1 MMSKSLIQILFFLS
15 LCIQLHGQT
24 TEMFA
29 KKAYKH
35 ASVGI
40 CVLDLAS
47 SKMVM
52 NLNAQRC
59 MEPASVV
66 KLITTSAALEILGP
80 DHRFE
85 TRIEYSGSIVNGI
98 LEGDLW
104 IRGGG
109 DPSLGSRHVDGN
121 PEAFMEE
128 WVQAVKLAGIRTV
141 NGRILADATLF
152 DDEPVSPYWLWED
165 LGNYYASG
173 IFGIAVF
180 DNSYQLTLRSGE
192 SGSQPEIVSV
202 KPALPELKFENHLIA
217 ASNNK
222 DSAYIHGAPYQWERS
237 LFGTMPDNRQ
247 SFVIKGDIPD
257 PPYYLAGYFR
267 TALEDVGIKVNGK
280 AVSLRSSDKKAL
292 NVTDTFKILHKTYSV
307 PLSQMIRFIHVN
319 SDNLYTEYL
328 LRHLSLTASDKPASA
343 RAGLQVVKNFWKQK
357 GLDVSALFLSD
368 ACGLS
373 PNDRVSPELLAQILR
388 YMSVKSKNAS
398 VFKSSFP
405 LAGKE
410 GSVSGFLKGTVLEGR
425 LRLKSGS
432 AQSVTSYAGY
442 YEQKGKSYVVVLL
455 VNDADANRL
464 QIRKDMEDFLL
475 SL

>member
-1 MMSKSLIQILFFLS
+1 MSKLLIHILLFLGLFTQI
-15 LCIQLHGQT
+15 HGQT
-24 TEMFA
+24 TKMFE

-40 CVLDLAS
+40 CVLDMTSLR
-47 SKMVM
+47 MIT
-52 NLNAQRC
+52 NLNAQQC

-66 KLITTSAALEILGP
+66 KLITTSAALEILGS

-85 TRIEYSGSIVNGI
+85 TRIEYTGFIVNGI
-98 LEGDLW
+98 LDGDLW

-109 DPSLGSRHVDGN
+109 DPSLGSQHVDGN

-128 WVQAVKLAGIRTV
+128 WVQAVKSAGIRMV

-165 LGNYYASG
+165 IGNYYAAG

-180 DNSYQLTLRSGE
+180 DNSYQLTLRSAG
-192 SGSQPEIVSV
+192 SGSQPEIVSI

-217 ASNNK
+217 AKSNK
-222 DSAYIHGAPYQWERS
+222 DSAYIYGAPYQWERS
-237 LFGTMPDNRQ
+237 LFGTIPENRQ
-247 SFVIKGDIPD
+247 SFVIKGDLPD

-267 TALEDVGIKVNGK
+267 TALEEAGVKVNGK
-280 AVSLRSSDKKAL
+280 AVSLKPLAKEAL
-292 NVTDTFKILHKTYSV
+292 DVTDTSKILHKTYSV
-307 PLSQMIRFIHVN
+307 PLSQMIRFIHVK

-328 LRHLSLTASDKPASA
+328 LRHLSLTASNKPASA
-343 RAGLQVVKNFWKQK
+343 RAGIQVVKNFWKQK

-398 VFKSSFP
+398 VFESSFP

-410 GSVSGFLKGTVLEGR
+410 GSVSGFLRGTILEGK

-442 YEQKGKSYVVVLL
+442 YEQNSKSYVVVLL

>member
-1 MMSKSLIQILFFLS
+1 
-15 LCIQLHGQT
+15 
-24 TEMFA
+24 MFE

-40 CVLDLAS
+40 CVLDMTSLR
-47 SKMVM
+47 MIT
-52 NLNAQRC
+52 NLNAQQC

-66 KLITTSAALEILGP
+66 KLITTSAALEILGS

-85 TRIEYSGSIVNGI
+85 TRIEYTGFIVNGI
-98 LEGDLW
+98 LDGDLW

-109 DPSLGSRHVDGN
+109 DPSLGSQHVDGN

-128 WVQAVKLAGIRTV
+128 WVQAVKSAGIRMV

-165 LGNYYASG
+165 IGNYYAAG

-180 DNSYQLTLRSGE
+180 DNSYQLTLRSAG
-192 SGSQPEIVSV
+192 SGSQPEIVSI

-217 ASNNK
+217 AKSNK
-222 DSAYIHGAPYQWERS
+222 DSAYIYGAPYQWERS
-237 LFGTMPDNRQ
+237 LFGTIPENRQ
-247 SFVIKGDIPD
+247 SFVIKGDLPD

-267 TALEDVGIKVNGK
+267 TALEEAGVKVNGK
-280 AVSLRSSDKKAL
+280 AVSLKPLAKEAL
-292 NVTDTFKILHKTYSV
+292 DVTDTSKILHKTYSV
-307 PLSQMIRFIHVN
+307 PLSQMIRFIHVK

-328 LRHLSLTASDKPASA
+328 LRHLSLTASNKPASA
-343 RAGLQVVKNFWKQK
+343 RAGIQVVKNFWKQK

-398 VFKSSFP
+398 VFESSFP

-410 GSVSGFLKGTVLEGR
+410 GSVSGFLRGTILEGK

-442 YEQKGKSYVVVLL
+442 YEQNSKSYVVVLL